1 MYLSIFFNENAVY
14 SLIRNSLFGP
24 LVVAKMW
31 VQVGSKM
38 AKKGFFIPTI
48 FQPTQFSSKNKVFN
62 SHSVPTL
69 SKLKYELID
78 LHKILQK
85 FIFD

>member
-24 LVVAKMW
+24 LVAKMW

-62 SHSVPTL
+62 SHSVLTL

-78 LHKILQK
+78 LRKILQK

>member
-1 MYLSIFFNENAVY
+1 MYLSIFFNENAVC

-24 LVVAKMW
+24 FGAKMW

-38 AKKGFFIPTI
+38 AKKVFFIPTI

-69 SKLKYELID
+69 SKLKYELTD